1 MLLKGKRG
9 PILIAVIL
17 VLYTLWHYEDIKLFF
32 HSITPIG
39 DKYNNLQ
46 QMQDDLNLLNA
57 GKFEIEHI
65 NEFQINKRFIE
76 NSRGKEKELLQKYL
90 NVKNSK
96 GLSISFTDRNTIL
109 DINRRS
115 REVVTREAINIL
127 YFLDQREI
135 DNNIKFISFTYK
147 PNLGFYA
154 AVGLEH
160 ITISL
165 EDFRKTLNQHL
176 EKSITIDEALL
187 ILTLDFYGNS
197 AN

>member
-1 MLLKGKRG
+1 LLKWKRG
-9 PILIAVIL
+9 PILITVFL
-17 VLYTLWHYEDIKLFF
+17 VLFTLWHYEDIKLFF

-57 GKFEIEHI
+57 GKFEIEQI
-65 NEFQINKRFIE
+65 DEIQINKRFIE
-76 NSRGKEKELLQKYL
+76 NRRGKDKELLQKYL

-96 GLSISFTDRNTIL
+96 GLFISFTDRNIIL

-127 YFLDQREI
+127 YFLDQRKI
-135 DNNIKFISFTYK
+135 DNNIRFISFSYR

-154 AVGLEH
+154 AVGLQQ
-160 ITISL
+160 ITITL
-165 EDFRKTLNQHL
+165 DDFRESLNQHL
-176 EKSITIDEALL
+176 EKGISTDEALL
-187 ILTLDFYGNS
+187 KLTLKFYENS

>member
-1 MLLKGKRG
+1 LLKGKRG
-9 PILIAVIL
+9 PILITVFL
-17 VLYTLWHYEDIKLFF
+17 VLYTLWHYEDIKLYF

-39 DKYNNLQ
+39 DKYKNLQ

-57 GKFEIEHI
+57 GKFEIENI
-65 NEFQINKRFIE
+65 DVLQINKRFIG
-76 NSRGKEKELLQKYL
+76 NKRGKDKELLQKYL

-96 GLSISFTDRNTIL
+96 GLFISFTDRNTIL

-115 REVVTREAINIL
+115 REVVTREAVNIL
-127 YFLDQREI
+127 YFLDQRKI
-135 DNNIKFISFTYK
+135 DNNIKFISFSYR

-165 EDFRKTLNQHL
+165 DDFRKTLNEHL
-176 EKSITIDEALL
+176 EKGISTDEALL
-187 ILTLDFYGNS
+187 MLTLEFYGDSTN
-197 AN
+197 

>member
-1 MLLKGKRG
+1 LKWKRG
-9 PILIAVIL
+9 PILITVFL
-17 VLYTLWHYEDIKLFF
+17 VLFTLWHYEDIKLFF

-57 GKFEIEHI
+57 GKFEIEQI
-65 NEFQINKRFIE
+65 DELQINKRFIE
-76 NSRGKEKELLQKYL
+76 NRRGKDKELLQKYL

-96 GLSISFTDRNTIL
+96 GLFISFTDRNTIL

-127 YFLDQREI
+127 YFLDQRKI
-135 DNNIKFISFTYK
+135 DNNIRFISFSYR

-154 AVGLEH
+154 AVGLQQ
-160 ITISL
+160 ITITL
-165 EDFRKTLNQHL
+165 DDFRESLNQHL
-176 EKSITIDEALL
+176 EKGIYTDEALL
-187 ILTLDFYGNS
+187 KLTLKFYENS

>member
-1 MLLKGKRG
+1 LLKWKRG
-9 PILIAVIL
+9 PILITVFL
-17 VLYTLWHYEDIKLFF
+17 VLFTLWHYEDIKLFF

-57 GKFEIEHI
+57 GKFEIEQI
-65 NEFQINKRFIE
+65 DELQINKRFIE
-76 NSRGKEKELLQKYL
+76 NRRGKDKELLQKYL

-96 GLSISFTDRNTIL
+96 GLFISFTDRNTIL

-127 YFLDQREI
+127 YFLDQRKI
-135 DNNIKFISFTYK
+135 DNNIRFISFSYR

-154 AVGLEH
+154 AVGLQQ
-160 ITISL
+160 ITITL
-165 EDFRKTLNQHL
+165 DDFRESLNQHL
-176 EKSITIDEALL
+176 EKGISTDEALL
-187 ILTLDFYGNS
+187 KLTLKFYENS

>member
-1 MLLKGKRG
+1 LKWKRG
-9 PILIAVIL
+9 PILITVFL
-17 VLYTLWHYEDIKLFF
+17 VLFTLWHYEDIKLFF

-57 GKFEIEHI
+57 GKFEIEQI
-65 NEFQINKRFIE
+65 DELQINKRFIE
-76 NSRGKEKELLQKYL
+76 NRRGKDKELLQKYL

-96 GLSISFTDRNTIL
+96 GLFISFTDRNTIL

-127 YFLDQREI
+127 YFLDQRKI
-135 DNNIKFISFTYK
+135 DNNIRFISFSYR

-154 AVGLEH
+154 AVGLQQ
-160 ITISL
+160 ITITL
-165 EDFRKTLNQHL
+165 DDFRESLNQHL
-176 EKSITIDEALL
+176 EKGISTDEALL
-187 ILTLDFYGNS
+187 KLTLKFYENS

>member
-1 MLLKGKRG
+1 LLKWKRG
-9 PILIAVIL
+9 PILITVFL
-17 VLYTLWHYEDIKLFF
+17 VLFTLWHYEDIKLFF

-57 GKFEIEHI
+57 GKFEIEQI
-65 NEFQINKRFIE
+65 DEIQINKRFIE
-76 NSRGKEKELLQKYL
+76 NRRGKDKELLQKYL

-96 GLSISFTDRNTIL
+96 GLFISFTDRNTIL

-127 YFLDQREI
+127 YFLDQRKI
-135 DNNIKFISFTYK
+135 DNNIRFISFSYR

-154 AVGLEH
+154 AVGLQQ
-160 ITISL
+160 ITITL
-165 EDFRKTLNQHL
+165 DDFRESLNQHL
-176 EKSITIDEALL
+176 EKGISTDEALL
-187 ILTLDFYGNS
+187 KLTLKFYENS